1 MNFDCGRSSDTT
13 IQAFTISSVG
23 LSNPHPE
30 TAAKAAA
37 FRPRAPNS
45 LRRWANWRR
54 KADSNS
60 RSHEGSARRAWA
72 ERDTVGQR
80 QEYPVPS
87 GPSDLRPFSAA
98 KNYVHRGN
106 GTRAAR
112 PQPPRRATSEGRSC
126 ADSGHSPDE
135 RNRRSRRCRYAQL
148 WAYDFAVDGS
158 AMTRETLAEG
168 GVGA

>member
-1 MNFDCGRSSDTT
+1 MFPACHALPAPAPPPLGGRTGSDGSCPDAGSTQT
-13 IQAFTISSVG
+13 APTDPAVG
-23 LSNPHPE
+23 
-30 TAAKAAA
+30 
-37 FRPRAPNS
+37 PRAPNS
-45 LRRWANWRR
+45 PRRWANWRR

-112 PQPPRRATSEGRSC
+112 PRPLDEPPPKDAVGRFRPFAGRAEPTESALPLC
-126 ADSGHSPDE
+126 ATLGV
-135 RNRRSRRCRYAQL
+135 RFCSRRISDDPR
-148 WAYDFAVDGS
+148 DS
-158 AMTRETLAEG
+158 R
-168 GVGA
+168 